1 MPITESSV
9 ARTEPEADSL
19 PTPPRPTLAQA
30 LLVLAAVV
38 IGVGGYIALSTTLGI
53 REAYVGFIFVFYWLS
68 LEHGKAR
75 QLPAIVLGT
84 CFGLATAWLL
94 QYSLHSAHMNMLIP
108 VFLATVAISI
118 VCLVL
123 GRLPY
128 LINTPAMLMLTVFT
142 IPHMQQAA
150 NFPRLYVA
158 LAFAAVY
165 FGVFVGGL
173 TRLAA
178 RLKS

>member
-1 MPITESSV
+1 MSSTESS
-9 ARTEPEADSL
+9 AAESKPDSL
-19 PTPPRPTLAQA
+19 AAAPGPTLAQA
-30 LLVLAAVV
+30 FLVLAAVV
-38 IGVGGYIALSTTLGI
+38 IAVAGYLALSTALGV
-53 REAYVGFIFVFYWLS
+53 RESYIGFIFVFYWLS
-68 LEHGKAR
+68 LEHGKPQR
-75 QLPAIVLGT
+75 LPAIILGA